1 MNIMNVTL
9 FVCVTSATWRR
20 NFGKVVG
27 AWGQRSPVTMIILNG
42 LMKCFYGVRF
52 SLIILPLLSFFV
64 LLIQTSFCLGE
75 SVQPWGTKG
84 EVQMIGRESC
94 RADSPLCCF
103 LCLFEPLP
111 FTNPGYRS
119 HTALVPRP
127 KLFVAHRWRYA
138 VQGYVP
144 APLVWFVQLGR

>member
-9 FVCVTSATWRR
+9 FVCVTSATWRK
-20 NFGKVVG
+20 NCGKVVG

-75 SVQPWGTKG
+75 SVQPWRTKG
-84 EVQMIGRESC
+84 GLTS
-94 RADSPLCCF
+94 L
-103 LCLFEPLP
+103 LFP
-111 FTNPGYRS
+111 
-119 HTALVPRP
+119 
-127 KLFVAHRWRYA
+127 LFVWGTSLYKPWLQVTHGTDSQTQTVCGPQVMICSAGPCACTFGLICAAETLVKCERWNK
-138 VQGYVP
+138 
-144 APLVWFVQLGR
+144 